1 MKFRGLLWR
10 VLIPLEALILIA
22 MVGLAWGLSEMV
34 RRTYL
39 TDLETQL
46 ASDARLIADA
56 LAPMMASG
64 MPAESLDGPAR
75 RYASLLDARVT
86 LIGPDG
92 TVWGESHEDRTRMDN
107 HLGRPEVQ
115 EALNTGKGISIRY
128 SPEAR
133 DDVMYVA
140 VPVTLDG
147 RVVGIARVS
156 LPLSQVEANVGC
168 LRRTIWGAAG
178 GVALL
183 IGLLA
188 LLRIVPTIRAVR
200 DLNDTVRRMTAGDL
214 DARAFP
220 RTDDEVGDLT
230 RSFNQMAGQWE
241 RTVAKLEEERA
252 QLTGLLNR
260 MSDGVVIT
268 DGDGI
273 VRLINPAAARMLNVA
288 EMEALDRSFVQVVW
302 DHRLVE
308 LWRQSREQKQEQV
321 GLIEMGPR
329 RPVFHVIV
337 TPLEENAILV
347 LLQDLTRLRELETVR
362 RDFVSN
368 VSHELRTP
376 LATLKALVETL
387 QEGALEDPRAARRFL
402 EHIGAEVDRLDKL
415 VGELLDLAR
424 IESGR
429 APMRLAPVAVADVVQ
444 PPVER
449 LRPLAEQANLS
460 LTVHLPPDL
469 PPVLAD
475 VEQMQRVI
483 TNLVHNAIQFTP
495 TGEITVRA
503 EQVGDEVVISVRD
516 TGVGIPAEDLPR
528 VFERFYKRGQGRWGG
543 GTGLGLSIARHIVQ
557 AHGGRIWA
565 ESIEGRGSTFYV
577 ALPISQWANGPMGQ

>member
-1 MKFRGLLWR
+1 MQFRGLLWR
-10 VLIPLEALILIA
+10 VLIPLEVVILVA
-22 MVGLAWGLSEMV
+22 TAGLAWGLSEMA

-39 TDLETQL
+39 ADLETQL
-46 ASDARLIADA
+46 TSDARLIADA
-56 LAPMMASG
+56 LAPVMASG
-64 MPAESLDGPAR
+64 MPAESLDGTAR

-92 TVWGESHEDRTRMDN
+92 TVWGESHEDRARMDN

-115 EALNTGKGISIRY
+115 EALNAGKGTSIRY
-128 SPEAR
+128 SHTVR
-133 DDVMYVA
+133 YDMMYVA
-140 VPVTLDG
+140 VPVTLEG

-156 LPLSQVEANVGC
+156 LPLRRIEANVAR
-168 LRRTIWGAAG
+168 LHRTVWGAAG

-188 LLRIVPTIRAVR
+188 LLRITPTIRAVR
-200 DLNDTVRRMTAGDL
+200 DLNDAVRRMTAGDL
-214 DARAFP
+214 GGRVLP

-230 RSFNQMAGQWE
+230 RSFNQMAERLE
-241 RTVAKLEEERA
+241 RTVAELDEERTR
-252 QLTGLLNR
+252 LTGLLNR
-260 MSDGVVIT
+260 MSDGVIIT
-268 DGDGI
+268 DGAGV
-273 VRLINPAAARMLNVA
+273 VRLINPAAARLLNVP
-288 EMEALDRSFVQVVW
+288 EMEAMGRSFAQVVW

-308 LWRQSREQKQEQV
+308 LWRQSREQSREQV

-329 RPVFHVIV
+329 RPVFHAVV
-337 TPLEENAILV
+337 TPLEENAVLV

-387 QEGALEDPRAARRFL
+387 QEGALEDPPAARRFL

-429 APMRLAPVAVADVVQ
+429 APMRMALVAVAEVVQ

-449 LRPLAEQANLS
+449 LRPLAEQAGLP

-475 VEQMQRVI
+475 VEQMQRVVA
-483 TNLVHNAIQFTP
+483 NLVHNAIQFTP
-495 TGEITVRA
+495 AGEITVHA
-503 EQVGDEVVISVRD
+503 ERVGDEVVISVRD

-543 GTGLGLSIARHIVQ
+543 GAGLGLSIARHIVR

-565 ESIEGRGSTFYV
+565 ESVEGQGSTFYV
-577 ALPISQWANGPMGQ
+577 ALPVAG